1 MRRQPKIRKQA
12 DEMIFMDLDVVDMVQ
27 MLEKEKSV
35 ERQVYAGRRAH
46 IPPLYLKFTA
56 REFHMMNA

>member
-27 MLEKEKSV
+27 MLEKEKV
-35 ERQVYAGRRAH
+35 LRDKFMLEGGLIY
-46 IPPLYLKFTA
+46 PLYI
-56 REFHMMNA
+56 